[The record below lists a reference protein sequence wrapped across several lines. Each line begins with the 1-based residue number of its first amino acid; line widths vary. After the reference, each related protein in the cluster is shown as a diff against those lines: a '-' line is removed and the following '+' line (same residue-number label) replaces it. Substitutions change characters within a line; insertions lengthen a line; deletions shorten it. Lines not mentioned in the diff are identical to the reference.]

1 MLSIMRRLSLATV
14 VLAVLGIGYALVE
27 GWLIYEA
34 TPVLSRE
41 LLLIL
46 SGYGA
51 TVAVLM
57 AVIVLLLRVN
67 GSSTP

>member
-1 MLSIMRRLSLATV
+1 MLKRMRQMSLATV
-14 VLAVLGIGYALVE
+14 VLAVLGIGYALIE
-27 GWLIYEA
+27 GWLIYQA

-51 TVAVLM
+51 TVAVLI
-57 AVIVLLLRVN
+57 AVIVLLLRRN
-67 GSSTP
+67 GPSSP